1 MGRTIVVGDVHG
13 CFDELTRLLEE
24 VRIRPE
30 DLLVS
35 VGDLVDRGPEP
46 GKVVDLFR
54 NRPNSFVV
62 MGNHERK
69 HVRGLFSYSQEIT
82 RLQFGD
88 DYGEAV
94 EWMGGLPYFFE
105 DDHVRVVHA
114 AALPGIPL
122 QDQPEEVLCG
132 STRGERE
139 LEKLFPEGRWYDHYT
154 DAKPVAFGHHV
165 TGREPL
171 VLHGRIFG
179 LDTGACHG
187 WNLTAV
193 CFPRGTVHSVRASA
207 DHWSTVRR
215 RWQLPVLRARPWRE
229 VPWQKLAQDLE
240 RVSTAPDPALG
251 RWLAGLRTWAEGLR
265 APLPVLAAETARISE
280 ALTEAEM
287 REHPAAKLLFAAQNG
302 RLDET
307 VLSRRCTTPGATIDL
322 AAELGLAL
330 DEPPR

>member
-1 MGRTIVVGDVHG
+1 MDGW
-13 CFDELTRLLEE
+13 
-24 VRIRPE
+24 
-30 DLLVS
+30 
-35 VGDLVDRGPEP
+35 
-46 GKVVDLFR
+46 
-54 NRPNSFVV
+54 
-62 MGNHERK
+62 
-69 HVRGLFSYSQEIT
+69 
-82 RLQFGD
+82 
-88 DYGEAV
+88 A
-94 EWMGGLPYFFE
+94 PYFFE

-114 AALPGIPL
+114 AALPGVPL
-122 QDQPEEVLCG
+122 EDQPEEVLCG
-132 STRGERE
+132 STSGERE
-139 LEKLFPEGRWYDHYT
+139 LDKLFPEGRWYDHYT

-171 VLHGRIFG
+171 VLDGRIFG

-193 CFPRGTVHSVRASA
+193 CFPGGTVHSVRAGA

-240 RVSTAPDPALG
+240 RFSTAPDPALG

-265 APLPVLAAETARISE
+265 AALPVLAAETARISE
-280 ALTEAEM
+280 ALTEPEM
-287 REHPAAKLLFAAQNG
+287 REHPAAKLLFAARNG